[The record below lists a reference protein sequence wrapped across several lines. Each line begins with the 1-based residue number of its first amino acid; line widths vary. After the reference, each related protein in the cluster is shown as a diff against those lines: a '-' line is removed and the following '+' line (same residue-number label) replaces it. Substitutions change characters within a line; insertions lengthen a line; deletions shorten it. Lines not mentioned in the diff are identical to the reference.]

1 MDQTILSG
9 LFALLGAIIGG
20 GVTLIATEIS
30 NRKQVNLELKKQ
42 RIEFLYSK
50 KEKIEMITEELY
62 TYIVEEKDFQN
73 RLNRF
78 NSLFVQV
85 DHYFYNDPKYVKY
98 KDSFINLMSN
108 FRDENYDLN
117 KLNSE
122 LTAAISYINVHMTDD
137 LRKTMASLEKEMTV

>member
-9 LFALLGAIIGG
+9 LFALGGAVIGG
-20 GVTLIATEIS
+20 GVTLIATVIS
-30 NRKQVNLELKKQ
+30 NRKQVDIELKKQ

-50 KEKIEMITEELY
+50 KEKIEMITGELY
-62 TYIVEEKDFQN
+62 AYIVDNENSQN
-73 RLNRF
+73 RLHAF
-78 NSLFVQV
+78 NSLFIHI

-98 KDSFINLMSN
+98 RDSFINLMSN

-122 LTAAISYINVHMTDD
+122 LTAAISYINVYMTDN
-137 LRKTMASLEKEMTV
+137 LRKTMASLEKEMAV

>member
-9 LFALLGAIIGG
+9 LFALGGAIIGG
-20 GVTLIATEIS
+20 LVTIGATIIS

-50 KEKIEMITEELY
+50 KEKIEMITSELY
-62 TYIVEEKDFQN
+62 TYIVDDKNSQV
-73 RLNRF
+73 RLHAF
-78 NSLFVQV
+78 NSLFVHI

-98 KDSFINLMSN
+98 RDSFINTMDK

-117 KLNSE
+117 KLNNE
-122 LTAAISYINVHMTDD
+122 LTAAISYINVYMTDN

>member
-9 LFALLGAIIGG
+9 LFALGGAVIGG

-50 KEKIEMITEELY
+50 KEKIERITEELFAD
-62 TYIVEEKDFQN
+62 IVNENSEN
-73 RLNRF
+73 RLHRF
-78 NSLFVQV
+78 NSLFIQI
-85 DHYFYNDPKYVKY
+85 DHYFYNDQEYLKY
-98 KDSFINLMSN
+98 KNAFVDLMYK

-117 KLNSE
+117 KLNNE
-122 LTAAISYINVHMTDD
+122 LTAAISYIHVHLTDN

>member
-9 LFALLGAIIGG
+9 LFALGGAIIGG
-20 GVTLIATEIS
+20 GVTLIATVIS
-30 NRKQVNLELKKQ
+30 NRKQVDIELKKQ

-50 KEKIEMITEELY
+50 KEKIEMITGELY
-62 TYIVEEKDFQN
+62 AYIVDNENSQN
-73 RLNRF
+73 RLHAF
-78 NSLFVQV
+78 NSLFIHI

-98 KDSFINLMSN
+98 RDSFINLMSN

-122 LTAAISYINVHMTDD
+122 LTAAISYINVYMTDN
-137 LRKTMASLEKEMTV
+137 LRKTMASLEKEMAV